1 MVRARVREH
10 GKRALF
16 DAINI
21 ACESSYLRGETWFNF
36 DWLIKPNNFD
46 KLIAGNYNH
55 EQRAQQQLELNNVKL
70 GKGEQIDNQGNRFY
84 MQGRTKVIVPFDAEP
99 RPSDSHYWSESR
111 KTWYYNGM

>member
-55 EQRAQQQLELNNVKL
+55 EQRAQQQLELNNVRL

-111 KTWYYNGM
+111 NTWYYNGM